1 MIMIQQSQFGHCP
14 CCNPLISLLIE
25 KFTVPLRFTQLRTGT
40 LEAVIAL
47 SNKLVKTTAPS
58 QVIRQSSRSSKALAD
73 TIYINGEIITVNDA
87 QLTAEAVAVK
97 DGKILAV
104 GSTAEVME
112 YQEEATR
119 IIDLNGKIMVPG
131 FIDAHSHI
139 LNYAIMLAVANLS
152 PPPDAGVKTIED
164 IVATLHNQIDT
175 PTTKQLGWVLGNGY
189 DDSLLPGNQHPTRY
203 DLDRVSTDLPVL
215 ALHASGHL
223 GVVNSK
229 ALEILNFTAET
240 QDPKDGVIRRED
252 DGKTPNG
259 ILEETAIWIA
269 TGKVGTATEE
279 QLLLLMDY
287 GCKAYAKQGFT
298 TAQEGRANQVVFD
311 ALRYVASQGKLTIDV
326 NVYKDYQAVEPTNKM
341 SYPVGVYY
349 DRLRLAGVKMNFD
362 GSPQGKTAWLT
373 EPYFKVPEGKDE
385 DYKGY
390 PGINEKDAL
399 ERVDTAFANNLQVIT
414 HCNGD
419 AAADLY
425 IKAVRVA
432 TEKYGKSDRRPVMI
446 HCQILREDQLDA
458 MQELGIF
465 PSMFPA
471 HTYYWGDYHRDSVLG
486 PERANRI
493 SPTKSALN
501 RGMMFSSHHDAPVI
515 KPDSMRVLW
524 CTVNRL
530 TRTDQVLGEDQQVS
544 PLDALKSITLWAAYQ
559 HFEEDTKGSIEPGK
573 LADFVILSANPLSVE
588 PREILKIEVLETIKE
603 GVTIY
608 TKNLDN

>member
-1 MIMIQQSQFGHCP
+1 MVMIQQPQFGQCP

-25 KFTVPLRFTQLRTGT
+25 KFTLPLRFTQIGTGA
-40 LEAVIAL
+40 LEAAIAL
-47 SNKLVKTTAPS
+47 SNKVSKTTAPS
-58 QVIRQSSRSSKALAD
+58 QVIKQSSKSSKAIAD

-87 QLTAEAVAVK
+87 QPTAEAVAVK

-152 PPPDAGVKTIED
+152 PPPDAGVESIED
-164 IVATLHNQIDT
+164 IVTALQQQIDT
-175 PTTKQLGWVLGNGY
+175 ETTKSLGWVLGNGY
-189 DDSLLPGNQHPTRY
+189 DDSLLPGNQHPTRH
-203 DLDRVSTDLPVL
+203 DLDKVSTELPVL

-229 ALEILNFTAET
+229 ALEMLNFTAET
-240 QDPKDGVIRRED
+240 ANPPGGIIRREED
-252 DGKTPNG
+252 EKTPNG
-259 ILEETAIWIA
+259 VLEETAIWIA
-269 TGKVGTATEE
+269 TGNVGTATEE
-279 QLLLLMDY
+279 QLLVLMKY
-287 GCKAYAKQGFT
+287 GCQAYAKQGFT
-298 TAQEGRANQVVFD
+298 TAQEGRANAAVLD
-311 ALRYVASQGKLTIDV
+311 GLMYVASQKQLTIDV
-326 NVYKDYQAVEPTNKM
+326 NVYTDYLAFPPKSKIYNP
-341 SYPVGVYY
+341 YPYREY
-349 DRLRLAGVKMNFD
+349 HNRLRLAGLKMNFD

-373 EPYFKVPEGKDE
+373 KPYLNEESYSGYEG
-385 DYKGY
+385 
-390 PGINEKDAL
+390 ITEKDAL
-399 ERVDTAFANNLQVIT
+399 ERVDIAFANDIQVIT

-419 AAADLY
+419 AAADRY
-425 IKAVRVA
+425 IKAVRAA
-432 TEKYGKSDRRPVMI
+432 TEKHGKSDRRPVMI

-458 MQELGIF
+458 MQELDIF

-486 PERANRI
+486 EERANRI

-515 KPDSMRVLW
+515 KPNSMRVLW

-530 TRTDQVLGEDQQVS
+530 TRTNQVLGEEQRVS
-544 PLDALKSITLWAAYQ
+544 PLDALKSMTLWAAYQ

-573 LADFVILSANPLSVE
+573 LADFVILSANPLTID
-588 PREILKIEVLETIKE
+588 PKEILNIEVLETIKE

-608 TKNLDN
+608 PTPTEE

>member
-1 MIMIQQSQFGHCP
+1 MIMIQQPQFGHCP

-25 KFTVPLRFTQLRTGT
+25 KFTLPLRFTQLGTGT
-40 LEAVIAL
+40 LEAAIAL
-47 SNKLVKTTAPS
+47 SNKLAKTTAPS
-58 QVIRQSSRSSKALAD
+58 KVMRQSSRSSKEIAD
-73 TIYINGEIITVNDA
+73 TIYINGEIITVNDV
-87 QLTAEAVAVK
+87 QPTAEAVAVK

-112 YQEEATR
+112 HQEEATR

-152 PPPDAGVKTIED
+152 PPPDAGVNSIED
-164 IVATLHNQIDT
+164 IIATLQEQIET
-175 PTTKQLGWVLGNGY
+175 PTTEALGWVLGNGY
-189 DDSLLPGNQHPTRY
+189 DDSLLPGNQHPTRH

-223 GVVNSK
+223 GVVNTK

-240 QDPKDGVIRRED
+240 ENPAGGVIRREE

-259 ILEETAIWIA
+259 VLEETAIWIA
-269 TGKVGTATEE
+269 TGTVGTATKE
-279 QLLLLMDY
+279 QLLFLMDY
-287 GCKAYAKQGFT
+287 GCKAYAEQGFT
-298 TAQEGRANQVVFD
+298 TAQEGRASEVVFN
-311 ALRYVASQGKLTIDV
+311 ALRFVASEEKLTIDV
-326 NVYKDYQAVEPTNKM
+326 NVYRDYQAVERTHKM

-349 DRLRLAGVKMNFD
+349 NRLRLAGLKMNFD

-373 EPYFKVPEGKDE
+373 EPYFKVPEGEDQ

-390 PGINEKDAL
+390 PGITEQDAL
-399 ERVDTAFANNLQVIT
+399 ERVDTAFANNIQIIT

-425 IKAVRVA
+425 IKAVRAA

-446 HCQILREDQLDA
+446 HCQILREDQLDE
-458 MQELGIF
+458 MKELGIF

-486 PERANRI
+486 PQRANRI
-493 SPTKSALN
+493 SPTKDALD

-515 KPDSMRVLW
+515 KPNSMRVLW

-530 TRTDQVLGEDQQVS
+530 TRTDQVLGEDQRVS

-573 LADFVILSANPLSVE
+573 LADFVILSANPLTVD
-588 PREILKIEVLETIKE
+588 PREILNIEVLETIKE
-603 GVTIY
+603 GVSIY
-608 TKNLDN
+608 SQNSVN